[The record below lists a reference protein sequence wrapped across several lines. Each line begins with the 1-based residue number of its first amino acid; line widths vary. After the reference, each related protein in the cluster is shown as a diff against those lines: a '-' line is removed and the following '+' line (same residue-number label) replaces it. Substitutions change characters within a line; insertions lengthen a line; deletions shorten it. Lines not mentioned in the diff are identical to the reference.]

1 MPSFSLSTSSVRRT
15 NDVSTQ
21 QTPSR
26 FSPCRPEYTAHGA
39 VLVMGEDEKTPG
51 ETRTDENAPGY
62 VLFPAAR
69 RAISSPSIESCTDV
83 SSPSASSDRAG
94 GFGGFK
100 KKGKFGR
107 GNVRKRTKEDDSD
120 EDAGDAA
127 TTMMAQVEK
136 RKKTMAL
143 GGSTARDEK
152 VSIFRPKRAFSRT
165 SRFAAR
171 LNTLSFARRISSRFS
186 PSRVTGRYN
195 SAATEVSTLRLP
207 VTLPTPP
214 RRDLNPLSF
223 PTQARQRSLRSTQRR
238 IGMAERFA
246 RRS

>member
-1 MPSFSLSTSSVRRT
+1 MQMTCRPK
-15 NDVSTQ
+15 
-21 QTPSR
+21 QTPTR

-69 RAISSPSIESCTDV
+69 RAISSRSIESCADV
-83 SSPSASSDRAG
+83 SSPPASSDRAG

-127 TTMMAQVEK
+127 TTTMAQVEK

-171 LNTLSFARRISSRFS
+171 LNALSFARRISSRFS

-195 SAATEVSTLRLP
+195 SAATEVSALRLP